1 MKINLNEV
9 SKLKEFMGMDNIG
22 EFICNLEEDND
33 DYECIVE
40 EICSDF
46 KHNICEALR
55 EAIYCGFDK
64 EILSIDCGISTNLI
78 DILLDYKDKEIEV
91 DL

>member
-1 MKINLNEV
+1 MKIKLNEV

-33 DYECIVE
+33 NYECIVE
-40 EICSDF
+40 EICLEF
-46 KHNICEALR
+46 KHNIYKALR

-64 EILSIDCGISTNLI
+64 EILSIDCGISTDLI
-78 DILLDYKDKEIEV
+78 DVLLCYKDNEIEV
-91 DL
+91 EL